1 MGSEHI
7 GSESVDMIVQIFMA
21 SSKIIGCHGD
31 YIRRKRGETIKLYV
45 RKTSEES

>member
-21 SSKIIGCHGD
+21 SSKIIGCHGA
-31 YIRRKRGETIKLYV
+31 YTKKKRRDD
-45 RKTSEES
+45 